1 MMPPAGPPKG
11 TRRTYLDVLRGVAV
25 LVMIEAH
32 VIDSWTRAADRSS
45 LAFGRS
51 LILGGFGA
59 PLFLFLAGVAVAM
72 SAGSKARRGDARSA
86 VRAVEKRGLQI
97 FLLAFVFRFQSFVLS
112 NGEAWTLLK
121 VDILNVM
128 GPSIVA
134 AAALWG
140 WMRTTRGRLAGFAVA
155 TAAFVWLAPAVRA
168 LNALGALP
176 DGLEGYLRP
185 IPGLTN
191 FTFFPW
197 TAFLMAGAF
206 VGVLLDQAREEEQ
219 DRRLNL
225 SLLAGGL
232 VLAFLA
238 YRSSFLPPLDPRSR
252 FWTTSS
258 SFFFIRLGL
267 MVAAV
272 GVAWLWERRPTLR
285 LRSGQALRPG
295 SGQAAGRWSP
305 LQVLGR
311 SSLFVYWIHVEMVY
325 GLISLPLHGAF
336 SLAGAW
342 AALGAFCLL
351 MLAATMGKDWT
362 IRKFRLG
369 NGLRSQLSRSAQPL
383 MF

>member
-1 MMPPAGPPKG
+1 
-11 TRRTYLDVLRGVAV
+11 
-25 LVMIEAH
+25 
-32 VIDSWTRAADRSS
+32 
-45 LAFGRS
+45 
-51 LILGGFGA
+51 
-59 PLFLFLAGVAVAM
+59 M
-72 SAGSKARRGDARSA
+72 SAGSKARRGDARTA
-86 VRAVEKRGLQI
+86 ARAVQKRGLQI

-112 NGEAWTLLK
+112 QGESWTLLK

-140 WMRTTRGRLAGFAVA
+140 WTRTTKGRLVGFALV
-155 TAAFVWLAPAVRA
+155 TAAFVWLAPAVRGWD
-168 LNALGALP
+168 ALGALP
-176 DGLEGYLRP
+176 NSLEAYLRP
-185 IPGLTN
+185 IPGLSN

-197 TAFLMAGAF
+197 TGFLMAGAF
-206 VGVLLDQAREEEQ
+206 VGVLLDQAPEEER

-225 SLLAGGL
+225 SFLAGGL
-232 VLAFLA
+232 LLAFLA
-238 YRSSFLPPLDPRSR
+238 YRSSFLPPVDARSR

-267 MVAAV
+267 MVAAM

-285 LRSGQALRPG
+285 LRSGQAPPLR
-295 SGQAAGRWSP
+295 SGPAPGRWSP

-311 SSLFVYWIHVEMVY
+311 SSLFIYWIHVEIVY
-325 GLISLPLHGAF
+325 GLVSLPLHRAF

-351 MLAATMGKDWT
+351 MLAAAIGKDWT
-362 IRKFRLG
+362 IRKFRSG
-369 NGLRSQLSRSAQPL
+369 NSLRNQLSRSAQPL